1 MAAKKDSPQVKA
13 DKADARRL
21 KIPYKEYLVSVA
33 DANKL
38 LKEQNNL
45 VDKLQKKGIEA
56 TSRIR
61 EQGTLQATL
70 NGSKLEEKLI
80 AEKLESLKGKDLT
93 QKDVDGIKQQVTQQ
107 KKLGTAVNQMLP
119 GAVGFATGI
128 EDAAEG
134 MSGLLGP
141 AAMVAA
147 IFVALAKL
155 ALGYAKAVA
164 DTRKELGVSVAT
176 ATKLNAQ
183 NRLLGLQ
190 AKLYGLEI
198 EDIKNAQ
205 AAIRKDLG
213 ASVQEAAN
221 LSMNFARTA
230 AATGQT
236 SEELTTTL
244 SLMES
249 ISSSSRDVLLNQ
261 IRTNAAMI
269 EAAGIAPALVMKD
282 IAQNAEFFASF
293 AKDGGKN
300 LIGAGIAARK
310 LGLDMSTVK
319 DISESLLDFESSI
332 EASMAASMLL
342 GRQINTD
349 KARQLAFTGDQEG
362 LMKEIQRLV
371 GSEAEF
377 TKMNY
382 VQRQALAKSV
392 GMNVEGLARIVR
404 NNTAGGTSAAVGAAM
419 GGSGGNPLLGPT
431 NEINEN
437 IRGLRKDMR
446 DR

>member
-1 MAAKKDSPQVKA
+1 MADEKTGKAGLRGRGFDFFSKAEMEEAVKLMQQADSLHKSIFGRMESLNTSYA
-13 DKADARRL
+13 
-21 KIPYKEYLVSVA
+21 
-33 DANKL
+33 
-38 LKEQNNL
+38 EQG
-45 VDKLQKKGIEA
+45 KLQ
-56 TSRIR
+56 SY
-61 EQGTLQATL
+61 L
-70 NGSKLEEKLI
+70 NGTALERNLLAEAQTKATKEKRLI
-80 AEKLESLKGKDLT
+80 TKEEY
-93 QKDVDGIKQQVTQQ
+93 DGIKQQVTQQ
-107 KKLGTAVNQMLP
+107 KKLGKAVDQIFP
-119 GAVGFATGI
+119 GAMSFATGI

-141 AAMVAA
+141 AALAVA

-310 LGLDMSTVK
+310 LGLDMSAVK
-319 DISESLLDFESSI
+319 NVTESLLDFETSI
-332 EASMAASMLL
+332 ESSMQASMLL

-349 KARQLAFTGDQEG
+349 KARQLAFSGNQKE

-377 TKMNY
+377 TEMTY
-382 VQRQALAKSV
+382 IQRQALAKAV
-392 GMNVEGLARIVR
+392 GMSVEQLARTVR
-404 NNTAGGTSAAVGAAM
+404 NDTAGATGAAIGATT
-419 GGSGGNPLLGPT
+419 GGANPLLGPT
-431 NEINEN
+431 EQIRDGINKLNRNHET
-437 IRGLRKDMR
+437 R
-446 DR
+446 